1 MGFLGILYLSRR
13 ESNQP
18 ISLEVSGA
26 VVSFVWP
33 DQPDGGDHVDCL
45 GKWKPRVTPRVRFG
59 IKRPRSNRGVCDG
72 GNKRGHP
79 RRRISNTTQ
88 LE

>member
-45 GKWKPRVTPRVRFG
+45 GKWKPRVTPRVTFFCEFG
-59 IKRPRSNRGVCDG
+59 KTDRG
-72 GNKRGHP
+72 KE
-79 RRRISNTTQ
+79 S
-88 LE
+88 